1 MATANDF
8 LIRPVRAADRDRI
21 LELTRD
27 VWEGHDYIPRV
38 FDDWVAEAGAEF
50 QAVEVDGEV
59 VGVQRLRPYGPGLVW
74 YEGLRVASTHRRRGI
89 ARSMLRSAIDE
100 AREQGFK
107 EMRLATG
114 NVDAVPLFESAG
126 FTRLVDVRWWKG
138 PRVEGGDPARIPDPK
153 EAERLWAAVEQ
164 SPGLDLYHGVSAD
177 FDGAHDLGAA
187 ELARLA
193 STGMLR
199 AAPGGRAVAALREGW
214 GRNLRASFVAGRGA
228 ALRDLLIALRYEAD
242 ADGLD
247 HVTVALPRGH
257 PAGDDM
263 NASGYDLA
271 NSDDHAFIYGLHLPS

>member
-1 MATANDF
+1 MATANEL
-8 LIRPVRAADRDRI
+8 LIRPVRPSDRERVV
-21 LELTRD
+21 ELTRD

-38 FDDWVAEAGAEF
+38 FDEWVAQAGAEF

-89 ARSMLRSAIDE
+89 ARSMLESAIDE
-100 AREQGFK
+100 AREQGFE

-114 NVDAVPLFESAG
+114 NLDAVPLFESAG
-126 FTRLVDVRWWKG
+126 FKRLVDVRWWKG
-138 PRVEGGDPARIPDPK
+138 LRVEGGDPARIPDPK

-164 SPGLDLYHGVSAD
+164 SPGLELYHGVSAD
-177 FDGAHDLGAA
+177 FDGAHDLGAP

-247 HVTVALPRGH
+247 HVTVAVPRGH
-257 PAGDDM
+257 PAGDDL

-271 NSDDHAFIYGLHLPS
+271 NSDDHAFIYGLSLKS